1 MKKTV
6 AFKSPVKAPDP
17 ADAWVNDRREAPEAS
32 PPMIGGQDT
41 SGWPATKVAAW
52 NEELKFLESQR
63 IAEVQPPEEL
73 MKRFTIDVPASLH
86 MRVKIGCAQRGLK
99 MADVLREMLEK
110 EFPA

>member
-6 AFKSPVKAPDP
+6 AFKNPVKAPDP
-17 ADAWVNDRREAPEAS
+17 TDAWVSDRREVPETAPQPILEPPAPE
-32 PPMIGGQDT
+32 T
-41 SGWPATKVAAW
+41 PA
-52 NEELKFLESQR
+52 E
-63 IAEVQPPEEL
+63 P

-86 MRVKIGCAQRGLK
+86 TRVKIGCAQRGLK

>member
-6 AFKSPVKAPDP
+6 AFKSPVKVPNP
-17 ADAWVNDRREAPEAS
+17 ADAWVTDRHETPAPVAPAEAAAPDPEV
-32 PPMIGGQDT
+32 
-41 SGWPATKVAAW
+41 PA
-52 NEELKFLESQR
+52 E
-63 IAEVQPPEEL
+63 P

-86 MRVKIGCAQRGLK
+86 TRVKIGCAQRGLK